1 MRIGSAASAPVEG
14 LSPAQHT
21 SSANVMH
28 FIDRNFMRVFPSA
41 TWDRL
46 WVTRTRRH
54 GHDRAKPARLQGIRQ
69 ARNLAGC
76 SSHHSRSQVEHLFET
91 ARLFDF
97 TITRQIACPHQCMIN
112 PRNTGGPILAPITYD
127 FMFRPVVHAN
137 VRRSESC
144 DTVAA
149 DRRSKIRLIFIK
161 LCSRMRRAWS
171 ATRPPVCERRNM
183 KTITIMAVAA
193 AIAFSAVSFAATP
206 DAAKKG
212 QTSPGHYC
220 LSYEAGSDCSFTS
233 LEQCQATASGIGGNC
248 VHQDAGGRA
257 GDHAAHR

>member
-1 MRIGSAASAPVEG
+1 MIEQSSRVYKGFVKHATSPDAAVITAAHQSNT
-14 LSPAQHT
+14 SP
-21 SSANVMH
+21 
-28 FIDRNFMRVFPSA
+28 
-41 TWDRL
+41 RL
-46 WVTRTRRH
+46 P
-54 GHDRAKPARLQGIRQ
+54 G
-69 ARNLAGC
+69 
-76 SSHHSRSQVEHLFET
+76 
-91 ARLFDF
+91 LFDF

-112 PRNTGGPILAPITYD
+112 PRNTGGPILAPIAYD

-149 DRRSKIRLIFIK
+149 DQRSKIRLIFIK

-183 KTITIMAVAA
+183 KTITMMAVAA
-193 AIAFSAVSFAATP
+193 AIAFSAASFAATP
-206 DAAKKG
+206 GATKKG

-220 LSYEAGSDCSFTS
+220 LAYEAGTDCNFTS

-248 VHQDAGGRA
+248 VHQEAAAGA
-257 GDHAAHR
+257 GDHPAHR